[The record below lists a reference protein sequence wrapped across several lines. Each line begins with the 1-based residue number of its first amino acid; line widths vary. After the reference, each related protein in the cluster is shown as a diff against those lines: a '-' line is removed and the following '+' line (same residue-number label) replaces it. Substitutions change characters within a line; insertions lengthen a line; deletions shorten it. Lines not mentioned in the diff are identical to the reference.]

1 MNLIP
6 SVSEYD
12 LYLFVFHPEQ
22 LGDEKREYIAG
33 NSKFEESISHFR
45 ELAMSASEDISDSD
59 KNLILSKIGVYM
71 PNDRIFFLYP
81 LKSGSDI
88 KKQPKLQYRAAS
100 VEVEESVTS
109 KTFMDSTKNYL
120 IKANITRHD
129 TKIYIFSQSGEPLH
143 NLTLRIH
150 PGGSVHQMP
159 DNLQPLV
166 IQGKV
171 EVEHISLEI
180 GEKK

>member
-6 SVSEYD
+6 SISEYD

-33 NSKFEESISHFR
+33 NEKYEESISHFR
-45 ELAMSASEDISDSD
+45 ELAMSANENISNSD
-59 KNLILSKIGVYM
+59 RNLILSKISVYM

-81 LKSGSDI
+81 LQSGADTR
-88 KKQPKLQYRAAS
+88 KQPKLQYRAAS

-109 KTFMDSTKNYL
+109 KTFMDSTKRYL
-120 IKANITRHD
+120 IKVNITRQD

-166 IQGKV
+166 IREKI

-180 GEKK
+180 GS

>member
-33 NSKFEESISHFR
+33 NEKFEESISHFR
-45 ELAMSASEDISDSD
+45 ELATSVNEDISESD
-59 KNLILSKIGVYM
+59 RNLILSKIGVYR
-71 PNDRIFFLYP
+71 PSDRIFHMFP
-81 LKSGSDI
+81 LQSNSD
-88 KKQPKLQYRAAS
+88 KKKLPKLQYRAAS
-100 VEVEESVTS
+100 VEVEESVSS
-109 KTFMDSTKNYL
+109 KTFMDSSKHFMV
-120 IKANITRHD
+120 KANITRHD
-129 TKIYIFSQSGEPLH
+129 TKIYIFSRSGEPLH
-143 NLTLRIH
+143 NLTVRIH